1 MNPAA
6 KIRRKP
12 RFDTQMP
19 ASLIA
24 GLVLVTVLLLWSLG
38 PQPSG
43 PPPVQPVPEPPP
55 ASVPSSPAPAPT
67 PAGPE
72 PDACPKGCETPP
84 PACSIKGNISLRTGE
99 RIYHLP
105 GQQHYEKT
113 EIDPAAGERWFCTEE
128 EARANG
134 WRKSKR

>member
-1 MNPAA
+1 MLNPTA

-24 GLVLVTVLLLWSLG
+24 GLVLVTVFLLWSLS
-38 PQPSG
+38 PQPAS
-43 PPPVQPVPEPPP
+43 PPAVSPIPEPPP
-55 ASVPSSPAPAPT
+55 VIVAAE
-67 PAGPE
+67 PE
-72 PDACPKGCETPP
+72 TDGCPRGCETPP
-84 PACSIKGNISLRTGE
+84 PDCYIKGNISLRTGE

-105 GQQHYEKT
+105 DQQHYEEA
-113 EIDPAAGERWFCTEE
+113 EIDPGKGERWFCAED